1 MAYSNEEREK
11 VLSEASK
18 KENEFR
24 GMNIAFA
31 YHMYDIMRLQ
41 LEELH
46 RLANA
51 VESIEISLR
60 QVKQS
65 Q

>member
-1 MAYSNEEREK
+1 MSYNPEERES
-11 VLSEASK
+11 VLFEASK

-24 GMNIAFA
+24 TMNIAFA

-46 RLANA
+46 RIANSM
-51 VESIEISLR
+51 ESIKVILQE
-60 QVKQS
+60 QQN

>member
-1 MAYSNEEREK
+1 MSYSSEEREK
-11 VLSEASK
+11 VLNEASK
-18 KENEFR
+18 KENDFR
-24 GMNIAFA
+24 GMNISFA

-46 RLANA
+46 RIADSM
-51 VESIEISLR
+51 ESIKTNLLKE
-60 QVKQS
+60 QQN